1 MIRNVCKTP
10 LPTLNF
16 VTETKPNVMET
27 KKLKFQTVAAGNQGT
42 VDATIVE
49 GENKENNAAKT
60 AGMAAAGIAAG
71 AAVGYAGYEAY
82 QQFAGTVEAEPMT
95 ADEALDA
102 VAGLTADNTVTEPV
116 VEAQPEPVVAAEPVA
131 ETQPAATTQHTTT
144 TETTV
149 NPDDVSDEIL
159 AADII
164 DPTDAQASDFPFEV
178 GEIAQV
184 YNVNG
189 ELETTTT
196 ITAEDGTEM
205 VLVDVN
211 GDQMFDVARDAF
223 GNEVE
228 LGVVSTVSDMEMLHA
243 QQQGDTTGYLA
254 ASDTDP
260 MPDDNSFE
268 ADIIDPTTLG

>member
-1 MIRNVCKTP
+1 M
-10 LPTLNF
+10 
-16 VTETKPNVMET
+16 
-27 KKLKFQTVAAGNQGT
+27 
-42 VDATIVE
+42 
-49 GENKENNAAKT
+49 
-60 AGMAAAGIAAG
+60 
-71 AAVGYAGYEAY
+71 
-82 QQFAGTVEAEPMT
+82 
-95 ADEALDA
+95 
-102 VAGLTADNTVTEPV
+102 
-116 VEAQPEPVVAAEPVA
+116 
-131 ETQPAATTQHTTT
+131 
-144 TETTV
+144 

-223 GNEVE
+223 GNETE

>member
-1 MIRNVCKTP
+1 M
-10 LPTLNF
+10 
-16 VTETKPNVMET
+16 
-27 KKLKFQTVAAGNQGT
+27 
-42 VDATIVE
+42 
-49 GENKENNAAKT
+49 
-60 AGMAAAGIAAG
+60 
-71 AAVGYAGYEAY
+71 
-82 QQFAGTVEAEPMT
+82 
-95 ADEALDA
+95 
-102 VAGLTADNTVTEPV
+102 
-116 VEAQPEPVVAAEPVA
+116 
-131 ETQPAATTQHTTT
+131 
-144 TETTV
+144 

-196 ITAEDGTEM
+196 ITRESATNGAC
-205 VLVDVN
+205 DVN
-211 GDQMFDVARDAF
+211 GDQMFDVARDAY

>member
-1 MIRNVCKTP
+1 
-10 LPTLNF
+10 
-16 VTETKPNVMET
+16 MET

-42 VDATIVE
+42 VDATIGE
-49 GENKENNAAKT
+49 GLNKENYAAKS
-60 AGMAAAGIAAG
+60 AGLAAAGIAAG

-116 VEAQPEPVVAAEPVA
+116 VAAQPEPVVAAAPVA
-131 ETQPAATTQHTTT
+131 ETQPAAATS
-144 TETTV
+144 V

-164 DPTDAQASDFPFEV
+164 DPTDAQTSDFPFEV

-211 GDQMFDVARDAF
+211 GDQMFDVARDANE
-223 GNEVE
+223 NEVE

>member
-1 MIRNVCKTP
+1 
-10 LPTLNF
+10 
-16 VTETKPNVMET
+16 
-27 KKLKFQTVAAGNQGT
+27 
-42 VDATIVE
+42 
-49 GENKENNAAKT
+49 
-60 AGMAAAGIAAG
+60 MAAAGIAAG

-164 DPTDAQASDFPFEV
+164 DPT
-178 GEIAQV
+178 
-184 YNVNG
+184 
-189 ELETTTT
+189 T
-196 ITAEDGTEM
+196 
-205 VLVDVN
+205 VLKSSM
-211 GDQMFDVARDAF
+211 QKIIRMRKSAPSSTRYT
-223 GNEVE
+223 
-228 LGVVSTVSDMEMLHA
+228 VVR
-243 QQQGDTTGYLA
+243 
-254 ASDTDP
+254 
-260 MPDDNSFE
+260 N
-268 ADIIDPTTLG
+268 

>member
-1 MIRNVCKTP
+1 
-10 LPTLNF
+10 
-16 VTETKPNVMET
+16 MET

-71 AAVGYAGYEAY
+71 AAAGYAGYEAY

-196 ITAEDGTEM
+196 ITAEDGTE
-205 VLVDVN
+205 
-211 GDQMFDVARDAF
+211 
-223 GNEVE
+223 
-228 LGVVSTVSDMEMLHA
+228 
-243 QQQGDTTGYLA
+243 
-254 ASDTDP
+254 
-260 MPDDNSFE
+260 
-268 ADIIDPTTLG
+268 

>member
-1 MIRNVCKTP
+1 
-10 LPTLNF
+10 
-16 VTETKPNVMET
+16 MET

-60 AGMAAAGIAAG
+60 AGMAA
-71 AAVGYAGYEAY
+71 VGYAGYEVY
-82 QQFAGTVEAEPMT
+82 QQFAGSTVEAEPMT

-211 GDQMFDVARDAF
+211 GDQMFDVARDAY

>member
-1 MIRNVCKTP
+1 
-10 LPTLNF
+10 
-16 VTETKPNVMET
+16 MET

-71 AAVGYAGYEAY
+71 AAVGYAGYEVY
-82 QQFAGTVEAEPMT
+82 QRFAGTVEAEPMT

-131 ETQPAATTQHTTT
+131 ETQPAATMQHTTT

-211 GDQMFDVARDAF
+211 GDQMFDVARDAY

-243 QQQGDTTGYLA
+243 QQQGDTTGFLA

>member
-1 MIRNVCKTP
+1 M
-10 LPTLNF
+10 
-16 VTETKPNVMET
+16 
-27 KKLKFQTVAAGNQGT
+27 
-42 VDATIVE
+42 
-49 GENKENNAAKT
+49 
-60 AGMAAAGIAAG
+60 
-71 AAVGYAGYEAY
+71 
-82 QQFAGTVEAEPMT
+82 
-95 ADEALDA
+95 
-102 VAGLTADNTVTEPV
+102 
-116 VEAQPEPVVAAEPVA
+116 
-131 ETQPAATTQHTTT
+131 
-144 TETTV
+144 
-149 NPDDVSDEIL
+149 
-159 AADII
+159 
-164 DPTDAQASDFPFEV
+164 

-211 GDQMFDVARDAF
+211 GDQMFDVARDAY

-260 MPDDNSFE
+260 MSDDNSFE

>member
-1 MIRNVCKTP
+1 
-10 LPTLNF
+10 
-16 VTETKPNVMET
+16 MET

-71 AAVGYAGYEAY
+71 AAIGYAGYEVY

-116 VEAQPEPVVAAEPVA
+116 VEAQLEPVVAAEPVA
-131 ETQPAATTQHTTT
+131 ETQPAATT

-211 GDQMFDVARDAF
+211 GDQMFDVARDAY

>member
-1 MIRNVCKTP
+1 
-10 LPTLNF
+10 
-16 VTETKPNVMET
+16 MET

-60 AGMAAAGIAAG
+60 AGMAPAGIAAG
-71 AAVGYAGYEAY
+71 AAAGYAGYEAY